1 VSLPRIGRYA
11 PGFDP
16 LAFALPPTNVEPK
29 MILLAAEDGARSQG
43 VLYSNGSEQT
53 AVCVIHPRADVSRH
67 YTIPPLVD
75 SGYAVLAHQ
84 SRWPGND
91 AAASHELLLLDI
103 AAAVTELRRRHFEKI
118 VLLGYSGGGSVY
130 AFYQAQAVASPGTR
144 LRETAG
150 GDPLDL
156 GPFEL
161 PPADGIVFMSSHL
174 GAGKTLMTEIDPSV
188 VDERDLLAVDPDLD
202 MYDPRNGF
210 KTPPES
216 SRYPAEFLDRYRAAQ
231 TARVARIDAIARS
244 FIEDQRYYRAIADEP
259 DFGRLSEKQQA
270 FVLRRA
276 VQGRVMS
283 VYRTD
288 ANPTVTDLSLSP
300 SSRTYG
306 SLMAVRPD
314 LANYTDQGFAKYL
327 TPRAWLS
334 LWSGLSSR
342 ASLLDNLPSVTVPT
356 LVVCY
361 TGDNAIYPVHAQSI
375 IGTSLASDKS
385 IVYVDGDHFGFP
397 LPSAAEQDPRDTAM
411 SHVVEWLR
419 ARYPS

>member
-1 VSLPRIGRYA
+1 MSLPRIGRYA

-16 LAFALPPTNVEPK
+16 LAFTEPPANVEPRTV
-29 MILLAAEDGARSQG
+29 LLTAEDGARSQG
-43 VLYSNGSEQT
+43 ALYSNGSEQT
-53 AVCVIHPRADVSRH
+53 AVCVVHPRADVSRH
-67 YTIPPLVD
+67 YTIPPLVG

-103 AAAVTELRRRHFEKI
+103 AAAVTELRRRDFEKI

-130 AFYQAQAVASPGTR
+130 AFYQAQAVAPAATR

-156 GPFEL
+156 GQFEL
-161 PPADGIVFMSSHL
+161 PPADGIVFMSAHL

-188 VDERDLLAVDPDLD
+188 LDERDPLSVDPGLD
-202 MYDPRNGF
+202 MYDLRNGF
-210 KTPPES
+210 KAPPES
-216 SRYPAEFLDRYRAAQ
+216 SQYSAEFLARYRAAQ
-231 TARVARIDAIARS
+231 SARVARIDAIARS
-244 FIEDQRYYRAIADEP
+244 VIEDQHYYRSIAAEA
-259 DFGRLSEKQQA
+259 DFGRLSEQRQA

-276 VQGRVMS
+276 VAGRVMS

-288 ANPTVTDLSLSP
+288 ANPAVADLSLYP

-356 LVVCY
+356 LVLCY
-361 TGDNAIYPVHAQSI
+361 TGDNAIYPVHAEAI
-375 IGTSLASDKS
+375 LETSPASDKS
-385 IVYVDGDHFGFP
+385 IAYVDGDHFGFP
-397 LPSAAEQDPRDTAM
+397 LPSAADQDPRATAM
-411 SHVVEWLR
+411 SRVVGWLES
-419 ARYPS
+419 RYPR

>member
-1 VSLPRIGRYA
+1 MSVPRIGRYA
-11 PGFDP
+11 PGLDP
-16 LAFALPPTNVEPK
+16 LAFAKPPANVEPAAVP
-29 MILLAAEDGARSQG
+29 LTAEDGARSQG
-43 VLYSNGSEQT
+43 VLYSNGSERT
-53 AVCVIHPRADVSRH
+53 AVCVIHPRGDVSRH
-67 YTIPPLVD
+67 YTIPPLVE
-75 SGYAVLAHQ
+75 SGYAVLAQQ

-103 AAAVTELRRRHFEKI
+103 AAAVTELRRREFEQV

-130 AFYQAQAVASPGTR
+130 AFYQAQAVASAGTR

-150 GDPLDL
+150 GDELDL
-156 GPFEL
+156 GKFDL
-161 PPADGIVFMSSHL
+161 PPADGIVFMSAHL

-188 VDERDLLAVDPDLD
+188 VDERDPLSVDPDLD

-216 SRYPAEFLDRYRAAQ
+216 SRYSAEFLERYRPAQ
-231 TARVARIDAIARS
+231 IARVARIDAIARS
-244 FIEDQRYYRAIADEP
+244 LIEDQRYYRAIADEP
-259 DFGRLSEKQQA
+259 DFGRLSERRQA

-276 VQGRVMS
+276 VQGRILS

-288 ANPTVTDLSLSP
+288 ANPAVADLSLDA

-361 TGDNAIYPVHAQSI
+361 MGDNAIYPVHAEAI
-375 IGTSLASDKS
+375 LKTSPAADKS

-397 LPSAAEQDPRDTAM
+397 LPSATDRDPRGTAM
-411 SHVVEWLR
+411 SHLVGWLQ
-419 ARYPS
+419 ARYPR

>member
-1 VSLPRIGRYA
+1 MSLPRIGRYS

-16 LAFALPPTNVEPK
+16 LAFEKPPTNVEPT
-29 MILLAAEDGARSQG
+29 MVLLAAQDGARSQG
-43 VLYSNGSEQT
+43 VLYSNGSEKT

-67 YTIPPLVD
+67 YTIPPLVQ

-91 AAASHELLLLDI
+91 AMASHELLLLDI
-103 AAAVTELRRRHFEKI
+103 AAAVTELRRRAFEKV

-156 GPFEL
+156 NEFDL
-161 PPADGIVFMSSHL
+161 PPADGIVFMSAHL

-188 VDERDLLAVDPDLD
+188 LDERDPVSVDPGLD
-202 MYDPRNGF
+202 MYDPGNGF
-210 KTPPES
+210 KAPPES
-216 SRYPAEFLDRYRAAQ
+216 SHYPAEFLERYRTAQ
-231 TARVARIDAIARS
+231 RARVARIDAVARS
-244 FIEDQRYYRAIADEP
+244 FIEEQRYYRAIAAEAN
-259 DFGRLSEKQQA
+259 FALLSEKRQA

-276 VQGRVMS
+276 VQGRVLS

-288 ANPTVTDLSLSP
+288 ANPAVADLSLYP

-306 SLMAVRPD
+306 SLMATRPD

-342 ASLLDNLPSVTVPT
+342 AALLDNLPPVTVPT
-356 LVVCY
+356 LVLCY
-361 TGDNAIYPVHAQSI
+361 TGDNAIYPVHAQAILDASP
-375 IGTSLASDKS
+375 ASDKS

-397 LPSAAEQDPRDTAM
+397 VPAAAERDPRGTAM
-411 SHVVEWLR
+411 SRVTGWLG
-419 ARYPS
+419 ARYAR

>member
-1 VSLPRIGRYA
+1 MSLPRIGRYA

-16 LAFALPPTNVEPK
+16 LAFTKPPANVEPETV
-29 MILLAAEDGARSQG
+29 LLAAEDGARSRG
-43 VLYSNGSEQT
+43 VLYSNGREKT

-67 YTIPPLVD
+67 YTIPLLVQ

-103 AAAVTELRRRHFEKI
+103 AAAVTELRRRDFEQI

-144 LRETAG
+144 LRETAD
-150 GDPLDL
+150 GDQLDL
-156 GPFEL
+156 NKFSL
-161 PPADGIVFMSSHL
+161 PQADGIIFMSAHL

-188 VDERDLLAVDPDLD
+188 PDERDPLSVDPDLD

-216 SRYPAEFLDRYRAAQ
+216 SQYPAEFLERYRVAQ
-231 TARVARIDAIARS
+231 IARVARIDATARS
-244 FIEDQRYYRAIADEP
+244 FIEDQRYYRAIAD
-259 DFGRLSEKQQA
+259 DSGFGRLSEKLQA

-276 VQGRVMS
+276 VQGRIMS

-288 ANPTVTDLSLSP
+288 ANPAVTDLSLYP

-342 ASLLDNLPSVTVPT
+342 ASLLDNLSSVTVAT
-356 LVVCY
+356 LVLCY
-361 TGDNAIYPVHAQSI
+361 TGDNAIYPVHAEAI
-375 IGTSLASDKS
+375 LETSPASDKS
-385 IVYVDGDHFGFP
+385 IAYVDGDHFGFP
-397 LPSAAEQDPRDTAM
+397 LPSAAEQDPRDAAM
-411 SHVVEWLR
+411 SQVVGWLQ
-419 ARYPS
+419 ARYPR

>member
-1 VSLPRIGRYA
+1 MQLVA
-11 PGFDP
+11 P
-16 LAFALPPTNVEPK
+16 
-29 MILLAAEDGARSQG
+29 DGGRSQG
-43 VLYSNGSEQT
+43 VLYSNGREKT

-91 AAASHELLLLDI
+91 AMASHELLLLDI
-103 AAAVTELRRRHFEKI
+103 AAAVTELRRRGFAQI

-130 AFYQAQAVASPGTR
+130 AFYQAQAVAAAGTR

-156 GPFEL
+156 NQFEL
-161 PPADGIVFMSSHL
+161 PPADGIIFMSAHL
-174 GAGKTLMTEIDPSV
+174 GAGQTLMTEIDPSV
-188 VDERDLLAVDPDLD
+188 LDERDPLSADPGLD
-202 MYDPRNGF
+202 MYDGRNGF

-216 SRYPAEFLDRYRAAQ
+216 SRYPAEFLERYRVAQ
-231 TARVARIDAIARS
+231 RARVARIDASARS
-244 FIEDQRYYRAIADEP
+244 FIEEQRYYRAIAAEA
-259 DFGRLSEKQQA
+259 DFARLSEEQQA

-276 VQGRVMS
+276 VQGRIMS

-288 ANPTVTDLSLSP
+288 ANPAVTDLSLYP

-314 LANYTDQGFAKYL
+314 LANYGDQGFAKYL

-342 ASLLDNLPSVTVPT
+342 ASLLDNLPPVTVPT
-356 LVVCY
+356 LVLCY
-361 TGDNAIYPVHAQSI
+361 TGDNAIYPVHAQAI
-375 IGTSLASDKS
+375 LDASPAPDKS

-397 LPSAAEQDPRDTAM
+397 LPSAADKDPRGTAM
-411 SHVVEWLR
+411 SGVTGWLE
-419 ARYPS
+419 ARYAP

>member
-1 VSLPRIGRYA
+1 MSLPRIGRYA
-11 PGFDP
+11 PGLDP
-16 LAFALPPTNVEPK
+16 LAFDQPPTNVEPRTV
-29 MILLAAEDGARSQG
+29 LLAAEDGARSQG
-43 VLYSNGSEQT
+43 VLYSNGSEKT

-67 YTIPPLVD
+67 YTIPPLAA

-91 AAASHELLLLDI
+91 AMASHELLLLDI
-103 AAAVTELRRRHFEKI
+103 AAAVTELRRRDFEKI

-130 AFYQAQAVASPGTR
+130 AFYQAQAVAPAGTR

-150 GDPLDL
+150 GDQLDL
-156 GPFEL
+156 NRFEL
-161 PPADGIVFMSSHL
+161 PPADGIVFMSAHL
-174 GAGKTLMTEIDPSV
+174 GAGKTLLTEIDPSV
-188 VDERDLLAVDPDLD
+188 LDEHDPLSVDPGLD

-210 KTPPES
+210 KTPPDS
-216 SRYPAEFLDRYRAAQ
+216 SRYSAEFLERYRAAQ
-231 TARVARIDAIARS
+231 HARVARIDATARS
-244 FIEDQRYYRAIADEP
+244 YIEEQHYYRAIAAEA
-259 DFGRLSEKQQA
+259 DFALLSEKQQA

-276 VQGRVMS
+276 VQGRIMS

-288 ANPTVTDLSLSP
+288 ANPAVTDLSLYP

-342 ASLLDNLPSVTVPT
+342 ASLLDNLPPVTVPT
-356 LVVCY
+356 LVLCY
-361 TGDNAIYPVHAQSI
+361 TGDNAIYPVHAQAILDASP
-375 IGTSLASDKS
+375 ASDKS

-397 LPSAAEQDPRDTAM
+397 LPSAAEQDPRGTAM
-411 SHVVEWLR
+411 SRVAWWLE
-419 ARYPS
+419 ARYPR

>member
-16 LAFALPPTNVEPK
+16 LAFDEPPANVEPRTV
-29 MILLAAEDGARSQG
+29 LLTAEDGARSQG
-43 VLYSNGSEQT
+43 VLYSNGSEKT

-67 YTIPPLVD
+67 YTIPALVQ

-91 AAASHELLLLDI
+91 AMASHELLLLDI
-103 AAAVTELRRRHFEKI
+103 AAAVTELRRRDFEQI
-118 VLLGYSGGGSVY
+118 VFLGYSGGGSVY
-130 AFYQAQAVASPGTR
+130 AFYQAQAVAPAGTR
-144 LRETAG
+144 LRETAA

-156 GPFEL
+156 NQFEL
-161 PPADGIVFMSSHL
+161 PPADGIVFMSAHL
-174 GAGKTLMTEIDPSV
+174 GAGKTLMTEIDPSLL
-188 VDERDLLAVDPDLD
+188 DESDPLSADPGLD

-210 KTPPES
+210 MAPPEP
-216 SRYPAEFLDRYRAAQ
+216 SRYSAEFLERYRVAQ
-231 TARVARIDAIARS
+231 RARVARIDAIARA
-244 FIEDQRYYRAIADEP
+244 FIEEQRYYRDVAAEAD
-259 DFGRLSEKQQA
+259 FALLSEKQQA

-288 ANPTVTDLSLSP
+288 ANPAAADPSLHP

-342 ASLLDNLPSVTVPT
+342 ASLLDNLPPVTVPT
-356 LVVCY
+356 LVLCY
-361 TGDNAIYPVHAQSI
+361 TGDNAIYPVHAEAILDS
-375 IGTSLASDKS
+375 SPASDKS

-397 LPSAAEQDPRDTAM
+397 LPSGEEKDPRGAAM
-411 SHVVEWLR
+411 SRVAGWLE
-419 ARYPS
+419 ARYAR